1 MKVLLV
7 DDGKDMQR
15 IIKMSLEFAGGHEVS
30 LADDGMTGIEMAEKD
45 HPDIILL
52 DVMMP
57 KMDGYETCK
66 RLHENEETRDIPV
79 IFLTAKAQ
87 RKEVEQGLKSGA
99 IGYILKPFDAMKL
112 SQEVDELLAK
122 TDQLSETNS

>member
-1 MKVLLV
+1 M
-7 DDGKDMQR
+7 
-15 IIKMSLEFAGGHEVS
+15 
-30 LADDGMTGIEMAEKD
+30 
-45 HPDIILL
+45 LL

-57 KMDGYETCK
+57 EMDGYETCK
-66 RLHENEETRDIPV
+66 RLQADEETSDIPI

-112 SQEVDELLAK
+112 SEEMDELLANAGQTK
-122 TDQLSETNS
+122 